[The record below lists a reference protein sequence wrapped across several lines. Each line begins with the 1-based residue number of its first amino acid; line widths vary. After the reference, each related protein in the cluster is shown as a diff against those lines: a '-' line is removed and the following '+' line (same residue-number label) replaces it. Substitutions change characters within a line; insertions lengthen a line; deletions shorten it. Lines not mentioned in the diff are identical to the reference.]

1 MQCPTVCELNPSRR
15 RPRDEMEDP
24 EVTAYGPSSFVEHR
38 NVRGSLYLPNVG
50 RLIDKLALQKR
61 IMSGTSNPATK
72 QFPSF
77 PPAADLPETLNPPHA
92 AGHSHHPPEPSPHAE
107 PQPAPAEDTNMDMD
121 MTQAPSPAGDRLASP
136 ALPAGRIPTP
146 IQPSFMTQVHG
157 NSWADVPET
166 EHAHH
171 PNGVHNLGHQPT
183 PFALPPASDQSVPRT
198 VGADEW
204 NAVRNRRLP
213 SPISEGED
221 AHVRGHSPGMVLD
234 GSTTNLAHRL
244 ASQASI
250 TTPGEQKGDPM
261 GEAGAHEAETANGEA
276 GPTTPSPGRKGH
288 TRSRHTIDSWTWQPG
303 MKKTF
308 SMGYRTDCE
317 KCRMKVPGHFNHIII
332 S

>member
-1 MQCPTVCELNPSRR
+1 M
-15 RPRDEMEDP
+15 
-24 EVTAYGPSSFVEHR
+24 SS
-38 NVRGSLYLPNVG
+38 
-50 RLIDKLALQKR
+50 
-61 IMSGTSNPATK
+61 TSSSTTK
-72 QFPSF
+72 HFPSF
-77 PPAADLPETLNPPHA
+77 PPADLPETLNPPHA
-92 AGHSHHPPEPSPHAE
+92 AGHGHHDPG
-107 PQPAPAEDTNMDMD
+107 PQPVAEDTNMDMD
-121 MTQAPSPAGDRLASP
+121 MTQAPEPANDPSSA
-136 ALPAGRIPTP
+136 APAGRIPTP
-146 IQPSFMTQVHG
+146 IQPSFMAQVHG
-157 NSWADVPET
+157 NSWADAPET
-166 EHAHH
+166 EHAR
-171 PNGVHNLGHQPT
+171 PNGVNNLGHQPT
-183 PFALPPASDQSVPRT
+183 PFAAPPDQSVPRT

-221 AHVRGHSPGMVLD
+221 AHAPPASPGMVLD
-234 GSTTNLAHRL
+234 GSTTILAHRL

-250 TTPGEQKGDPM
+250 TTPGEQQGGSM
-261 GEAGAHEAETANGEA
+261 GEAPQDEAEGHPCEA

>member
-1 MQCPTVCELNPSRR
+1 
-15 RPRDEMEDP
+15 
-24 EVTAYGPSSFVEHR
+24 
-38 NVRGSLYLPNVG
+38 
-50 RLIDKLALQKR
+50 
-61 IMSGTSNPATK
+61 MSGTSSSK

-77 PPAADLPETLNPPHA
+77 PPSDLAEPLNPPHA
-92 AGHSHHPPEPSPHAE
+92 AGHSHIPPDEPSR
-107 PQPAPAEDTNMDMD
+107 QPEQHTNEDTSMDMD
-121 MTQAPSPAGDRLASP
+121 MTQAPEPDNGAPSPAP
-136 ALPAGRIPTP
+136 PAGRIPTP
-146 IQPSFMTQVHG
+146 IQPSFMTQVRG
-157 NSWADVPET
+157 NSWAENPDMEV
-166 EHAHH
+166 HH
-171 PNGVHNLGHQPT
+171 PNGVNNMGHQPT
-183 PFALPPASDQSVPRT
+183 PFAPPPDQSVPRT

-221 AHVRGHSPGMVLD
+221 AHAQAASPGMVLD

-250 TTPGEQKGDPM
+250 TTPGEQRGDPM
-261 GEAGAHEAETANGEA
+261 NETHQQEVERPAGEA